1 MKINVLLFTFLLVLC
16 SCAED
21 DSFSI
26 STGDRLTFST
36 DTVSMDTV
44 FSTVPTRTQT
54 FWVYNHTGDNLR
66 CSSVRQEQGSTTGF
80 RVNVDGTYLSS
91 SSNYQT
97 QNVEIRKGDSL
108 RVYVELTS
116 KTMNATDPKKI
127 EDNLVF
133 TLENGTQQKVNLNAF
148 CWDAELHR
156 NWVISKNTTITAD
169 KPVVIYGGL
178 KVDSAA
184 TLTLAAGA
192 HLYFHGDAAMTVYG
206 RVKSEGTAE
215 KNVVLRGDRLDN
227 MFDYLPYDLTAGQW
241 EGLHLMPSSYGNS
254 LSYTDLHSPYDGI
267 VCDSSSVEQ
276 TKLAVDHSTIH
287 NCQGSGIK
295 AVSAK
300 ITVENTEISNV
311 LDHCVD
317 ITGGSLTMNQCT
329 LAQFYPFSLRG
340 TALQLTAIR
349 QPLTS
354 MVRNSIVTGYAD
366 DEISIAYEDTTV
378 AKVDFRFDHCL
389 LRTPRFTTADSLRMT
404 NIIYED
410 VKDTTIYGEKNFI
423 LFDTDKLR
431 YNFALKATSAAIG
444 KADPA
449 TALPYDRN
457 GLKRDDEPD
466 MGCYEF
472 NVTNK

>member
-1 MKINVLLFTFLLVLC
+1 MKLNILLFAGLLALC

-21 DSFSI
+21 DTFSI
-26 STGDRLTFST
+26 STGDQLTFST

-54 FWVYNHTGDNLR
+54 FWVYNHTDDNLR
-66 CSSVRQEQGSTTGF
+66 CSSVRQEDGGTTGF

-91 SSNYQT
+91 SSNYQARD
-97 QNVEIRKGDSL
+97 VEIRRGDSL

-116 KTMNATDPKKI
+116 RIMNTSDPKKI

-148 CWDAELHR
+148 CWDADLRR
-156 NWVISKNTTITAD
+156 NWVISKDETITAD
-169 KPVVIYGGL
+169 RPVVIYGGL
-178 KVDSAA
+178 KVDSVA

-192 HLYFHGDAAMTVYG
+192 RLYFHGDAAMTVYG
-206 RVKSEGTAE
+206 RLKSEGTAE

-241 EGLHLMPSSYGNS
+241 EGIHFMSSSFGNR

-267 VCDSSSVEQ
+267 VCDSSSVDE
-276 TKLAVDHSTIH
+276 TKLAIDHSTIH

-300 ITVENTEISNV
+300 ITVEDTEISNV

-317 ITGGSLTMNQCT
+317 ITGGSLMMNQCT

-340 TALQLTAIR
+340 TALQLTALR
-349 QPLTS
+349 QPLIS
-354 MVRNSIVTGYAD
+354 VVRNSIVTGYAD
-366 DEISIAYEDTTV
+366 DEISIAYADTTM

-410 VKDTTIYGEKNFI
+410 VKDTTIFGEKNFV
-423 LFDTDKLR
+423 LFDTDHLR
-431 YNFALKATSAAIG
+431 YNFALKATSPAIG
-444 KADPA
+444 KANPD
-449 TALPYDRN
+449 TSLPLDRK
-457 GLKRDDEPD
+457 GRKRDDEPD
-466 MGCYEF
+466 MGCYEYS
-472 NVTNK
+472 KE